1 MRDRLFVHLVWTTR
15 GRQPLIDA
23 DAARY
28 LVNNLAIIARQ
39 ERARVL
45 EIGIVTTHLHLVVR
59 LHPSTCIPRLMQRM
73 KGGTAFGVN
82 RRDPKNSVVRWA
94 KGYNIASISER
105 ALERVCVYVRE
116 QHHHH
121 PGEAIP
127 GWHVAEATA
136 RRESLKRY
144 PNATVPSGTSAEPRL

>member
-28 LVNNLAIIARQ
+28 LVKNLSIIARQ

-45 EIGIVTTHLHLVVR
+45 EIGIVATHLHLVLK

-82 RRDPKNSVVRWA
+82 RRDPKDSVLRWA

-105 ALERVCVYVRE
+105 ALDRVAAYVRD
-116 QHHHH
+116 QHLRH
-121 PGEAIP
+121 PNEAIP
-127 GWHVAEATA
+127 GWPVAEATA
-136 RRESLKRY
+136 RLKSLKGHED
-144 PNATVPSGTSAEPRL
+144 PTVASATPAEPRL